1 MSVKKTLDS
10 ASIISSIP
18 SDEPDNKISFY
29 DQFGGVKVFIEKSSA
44 IKQLAHAW
52 QLAGVAY
59 IKNHSIKLEGTR
71 FVDFREHF
79 KKSLQDF
86 STTNKAIIS
95 LKETEFLSSLLNE
108 RENRLEG
115 EIFFK
120 QDASLFFDDF
130 QKEEPVSISS
140 GFQGHRVVVA
150 FYKDYLLIANKGA
163 ATRRPIEVYKINS
176 KKITKAVFEEIINL
190 ADQSE
195 ETYHKWLSNIYR
207 NFDAKKDSL
216 SLCIER
222 AYPLS
227 SYQEVGNCVWE
238 SLQTCVYGMLLLNRL
253 KENFDGLASSKTMA
267 LVDTSNKVF
276 LQWREFLQIQSLE
289 RFFRANSTPS
299 NPLPHLMANPNEE
312 SLDGLITFEEIDQNL
327 LRNVFR
333 QFWSTKSISVE
344 FKDKMDKLESL
355 YLKNLHGF
363 ALTSATIEK
372 SYYNQMSQFAP
383 IVKDLASVWVPS
395 AIATAFVGLVYI
407 LAPEIR
413 PKITDVARPLLA
425 PFLYSYSVLRTIQL
439 ARRYFAV

>member
-1 MSVKKTLDS
+1 MSVKNCVADAPITPC
-10 ASIISSIP
+10 IP
-18 SDEPDNKISFY
+18 SDEPSNKISFY

-59 IKNHSIKLEGTR
+59 INTHPIKLEGTR
-71 FVDFREHF
+71 FVDFRKHF

-86 STTNKAIIS
+86 LTTNHAIIS

-108 RENRLEG
+108 RDSKLEG

-120 QDASLFFDDF
+120 QDASLLFDDF

-140 GFQGHRVVVA
+140 GFQGHRVIVA
-150 FYKDYLLIANKGA
+150 FDKDYLLIANKGA
-163 ATRRPIEVYKINS
+163 ATRRPIEVYKINPE
-176 KKITKAVFEEIINL
+176 KITKAAFEEIINL

-195 ETYHKWLSNIYR
+195 ETYDKWLSNISH
-207 NFDAKKDSL
+207 NFDATKDSL
-216 SLCIER
+216 SLCIEQ

-253 KENFDGLASSKTMA
+253 RENFDELASSKTIA

-299 NPLPHLMANPNEE
+299 NPLPYLIANPNEE
-312 SLDGLITFEEIDQNL
+312 SLDDLITFEGIDQNL

-333 QFWSTKSISVE
+333 QFWSTKSISIE
-344 FKDKMDKLESL
+344 FKEKMDKLESQ

-363 ALTSATIEK
+363 ALTSAKIEK
-372 SYYNQMSQFAP
+372 LYYNQMGQIAP
-383 IVKDLASVWVPS
+383 IVKDLAKVLAPSALSTAVVALVYTFTPEITPEFINHSGRLLVPS
-395 AIATAFVGLVYI
+395 
-407 LAPEIR
+407 
-413 PKITDVARPLLA
+413 
-425 PFLYSYSVLRTIQL
+425 YSYSILRTTQL
-439 ARRYFAV
+439 ARRYFAI